1 MILPASLSELQNL
14 KQWVCCTLAPMGKG
28 KLNKIPF
35 NPTTGK
41 AADTTNPE
49 TWADYQTAAAAISA
63 GRYKGLGFV
72 FAGGYMGIDLDHVV
86 NPETGEITPLA
97 ATIVEAFHSYTEYSP
112 SGTGLHIIIRITSPE
127 GIYTGKRNSESPI
140 DIEMYTGERYFTVT
154 GRVYGELQPIQER
167 TYIAQSFSEEFI
179 KKPERPA
186 AAPAPIPVGTRS
198 DPRGNAELWEAMFA
212 SKKGAEIKA
221 LYEGD
226 TGSYGGDHSRADQ
239 ALINHLCYW
248 TNGDA
253 TRIDELFRETG
264 LYASEKIEAGI
275 NKWDK
280 RHGSSTYG
288 ERTIQRALSNFTP
301 YVPKA
306 QVSMEGDSMDQEQK
320 PQQKQTEALESVHDY
335 IYGAMGQELQHFQ
348 SFKDRKTGYSNI
360 DAITSLYPGLYVIG
374 AISSLGKTTFIHQLG
389 DQLAAAGD
397 HVLYF
402 SLEQT
407 RLEMVTKGIS
417 RTTARNSYLDS
428 FNTAVSAIDIR
439 RGRITE
445 AVKQAAKNY
454 AEAAKTATVIECG
467 FDTDITYIVG
477 TVQQYI
483 SSRNVKP
490 VVIVDYLQIIRP
502 ADPRQAAKDAVD
514 ANVRALKKLQT
525 DNDLVVMVICS
536 LNRQNYLTPVDFES
550 FKESGGIEYTADV
563 VWGLQLSVM
572 NEDMF
577 NKEGK
582 IKEKREKVKAA
593 KLEVPRKVQLVC
605 LKNRYGKSSY
615 ECGFNYY
622 PQYDLFAPEDDY
634 MPVDDPDNP
643 F

>member
-1 MILPASLSELQNL
+1 MALPASLAELQKL
-14 KQWVCCTLAPMGKG
+14 KQWVCCKLTPLADG

-35 NPTTGK
+35 NPATGK

-49 TWADYQTAAAAISA
+49 TWVDYQTAAAAISA

-86 NPETGEITPLA
+86 NPDTGEVEPFA
-97 ATIVEAFHSYTEYSP
+97 ATIAQAFDSYTEYSP
-112 SGTGLHIIIRITSPE
+112 SGTGLHILIKIDSPE
-127 GIYTGKRNSESPI
+127 GIYTGKRNDESPI
-140 DIEMYTGERYFTVT
+140 DIEMYTAERYFTVT
-154 GRVYGELQPIQER
+154 GRVYGELKPIQER
-167 TYIAQSFSEEFI
+167 TEAARSFSRDFI
-179 KKPERPA
+179 KKPERMQPPA
-186 AAPAPIPVGTRS
+186 AAVPVGTS
-198 DPRGNAELWEAMFA
+198 DRRGDAEILEAMFA
-212 SKKGAEIKA
+212 SRKGAEIKA
-221 LYEGD
+221 LFEGD
-226 TGSYGGDHSRADQ
+226 TSGYGGDHSRADQ

-253 TRIDELFRETG
+253 ARIDELFRQSG
-264 LYASEKIEAGI
+264 LYASEKIEAGV

-288 ERTIQRALSNFTP
+288 ERTIQRALANFTP

-306 QVSMEGDSMDQEQK
+306 QEFKEGAKMDQEQK
-320 PQQKQTEALESVHDY
+320 PQQPRQQTALESVHDY
-335 IYGAMGQELQHFQ
+335 IYGAMGQELEHFK

-397 HVLYF
+397 HVIYF

-417 RTTARNSYLDS
+417 RTTARRSFFDN

-439 RGRITE
+439 RGKITE
-445 AVKQAAKNY
+445 AVKEAAKEY
-454 AEAAKTATVIECG
+454 AEAAKTETVIECG
-467 FDTDITYIVG
+467 FDTDISFIEGAVNN
-477 TVQQYI
+477 YI
-483 SSRNVKP
+483 STHKVKP

-502 ADPRQAAKDAVD
+502 SDPRQATKDAVD
-514 ANVRALKKLQT
+514 SNVRALKKLQT

-563 VWGLQLSVM
+563 VWGLQLFVM

-577 NKEGK
+577 NKEGNVK
-582 IKEKREKVKAA
+582 TKREKVKAA
-593 KLEVPRKVQLVC
+593 KLDVPRKVQLVC

-615 ECGFNYY
+615 ECDFNYY
-622 PQYDLFAPEDDY
+622 PQFDLFTPEDSY
-634 MPVDDPDNP
+634 TPVNDPDNP